1 MKNKWNAR
9 ALSLSLAVLLL
20 GACSQTEMETLTQ
33 SEGPS
38 IGAIAHQNVRAEIT
52 QLMGAALSDPAV
64 AQEVF
69 GMMTQLDPAHPAV
82 SLAALWEINTGRLRG
97 EDLSMDTSYQKQ
109 PTSTSSLFIST
120 ASHLLASDPE
130 RFPRLSAGITSEGT
144 VQKGSYWEHL
154 LAEDPLQLYQLHSA
168 DKSVSSAKS
177 EGLITLTYVPD
188 FETQSNEAWTWD
200 GPGSTPTSAGMVTND
215 GLFEEA
221 IWVLG
226 PIDPCDL
233 SGGKCD
239 AVEVFPTEQYAS
251 QQGAGYLPPPTS
263 AVPLLLPYNVDHE
276 DVLEQDVL
284 STVIPMIKLNTRSW
298 LGFGATH
305 QKLSFWRAS
314 PDGVPSISN
323 GVVVPSGKNY
333 AIGKIRF
340 RAQQASMNLWH
351 PVYLEFDA
359 DWNQS
364 ENEELLV
371 VFSEHHF
378 SGSASTSAELSAG
391 FDLKEG
397 KIIPTP
403 KATVKVGVTIKAG
416 GTKLRGQQVFSRRQ
430 VLATIV
436 GPGLTGL
443 EVTHGNVSYNVKKV
457 SELDFFFTHYYT
469 DL

>member
-1 MKNKWNAR
+1 MKNKWNAP
-9 ALSLSLAVLLL
+9 ALSLGLAVLLL
-20 GACSQTEMETLTQ
+20 GACSQSEMETQTQ

-38 IGAIAHQNVRAEIT
+38 IGAMAHQPVRAEIT
-52 QLMGAALSDPAV
+52 QLIGAALSDPAV
-64 AQEVF
+64 AQEVY

-97 EDLSMDTSYQKQ
+97 EDLSIDASYQKTQ
-109 PTSTSSLFIST
+109 PLTSSLFIS
-120 ASHLLASDPE
+120 AANHLLDSDPE
-130 RFPRLSAGITSEGT
+130 RFPRLSAGIKSEGT
-144 VQKGSYWEHL
+144 AQKGSYWENL

-168 DKSVSSAKS
+168 DKSQSSAKS
-177 EGLITLTYVPD
+177 EALITLTYVPD
-188 FETQSNEAWTWD
+188 FDTQSNEAWTWD
-200 GPGSTPTSAGMVTND
+200 GPGSIPTSAGMVTND
-215 GLFEEA
+215 DLFEEA

-233 SGGKCD
+233 SGGTCD
-239 AVEVFPTEQYAS
+239 AVEVFPAGTAS
-251 QQGAGYLPPPTS
+251 GGSSGYLPPPTA
-263 AVPLLLPYNVDHE
+263 AVPLLLPYNVNHE
-276 DVLEQDVL
+276 DVLEEDVL

-436 GPGLTGL
+436 GPGLSGQET
-443 EVTHGNVSYNVKKV
+443 THGTVSFNVKKV